1 MLTLASCKQNIGSS
15 FINKRI
21 ASPFWRFEKNI
32 EDWLVFRNKW
42 HYLAVDV
49 DVDDDTVE
57 VVVGCVDVD
66 LVAADVDAV
75 DVDVVSVD
83 VDAVVGGTVDVGAVE
98 LKKDVVQH

>member
-1 MLTLASCKQNIGSS
+1 M
-15 FINKRI
+15 
-21 ASPFWRFEKNI
+21 
-32 EDWLVFRNKW
+32 
-42 HYLAVDV
+42 
-49 DVDDDTVE
+49 
-57 VVVGCVDVD
+57 VGCVDVD